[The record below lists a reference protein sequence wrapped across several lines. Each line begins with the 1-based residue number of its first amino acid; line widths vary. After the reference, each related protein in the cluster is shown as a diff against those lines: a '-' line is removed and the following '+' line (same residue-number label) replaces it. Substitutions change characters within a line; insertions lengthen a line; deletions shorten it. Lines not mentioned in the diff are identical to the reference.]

1 MSALIYRDET
11 IEQLTQLRIDYLDG
25 KCGEDAVHD
34 ALMYAYAKVVTN
46 CMDIV
51 RTVPIHESV
60 VRCKDCENAIDIG
73 RDYLLCP
80 MIDCRVKAN
89 FFCAYGEKCRDEVI
103 SNE

>member
-1 MSALIYRDET
+1 MGRLIDRDDT
-11 IEQLTQLRIDYLDG
+11 IENLTQLRIDYLDAT
-25 KCGEDAVHD
+25 CGEDAMHD

-51 RTVPIHESV
+51 RTSPVQESV

-73 RDYLLCP
+73 KEYLLCP

-89 FFCAYGEKCRDEVI
+89 FFCAYGERRK
-103 SNE
+103 